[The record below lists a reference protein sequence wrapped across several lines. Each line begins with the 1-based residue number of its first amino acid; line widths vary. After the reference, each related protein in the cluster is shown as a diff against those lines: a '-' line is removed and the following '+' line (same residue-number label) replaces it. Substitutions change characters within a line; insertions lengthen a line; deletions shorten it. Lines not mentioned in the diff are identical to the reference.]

1 MIKSFWKPSGIG
13 KEGRD
18 LKDSTR
24 ENLSYFGLYK
34 RLLTVKKD
42 IPAEKVSFGDHKD
55 QHFLYFEPEKVI
67 SDKVII
73 WVHGGGWNSGR
84 PKDFYYVGQAI
95 AKAGYRCASLGY
107 RLSPKFKYP
116 CQIED
121 VCLGYNKVIGFLKA
135 KDIDV
140 SKIIVVG
147 PSAGAHLTSILCY
160 SKADQDRYGVDISNV
175 IGYIGFGGPYCFEK
189 CQDFAI
195 RTLLNML
202 FAKEYD
208 RKQGEPVSLMTK
220 NDIPMLLIQSEHDGV
235 LDFGNAVAFEK
246 KAGELGNKCELY
258 RVEDAK
264 NTHSW
269 YTAGCFFEPREENK
283 CVDKFFS
290 YIEKL

>member
-1 MIKSFWKPSGIG
+1 MIKFSWKPSGIG

-34 RLLTVKKD
+34 RLLTVKKE

-55 QHFLYFEPEKVI
+55 QYLLYFEPEKVS

-73 WVHGGGWNSGR
+73 WVHGGGWNAGR

-95 AKAGYRCASLGY
+95 AKAGYRCISLGY
-107 RLSPKFKYP
+107 RLSVKFKYP

-121 VCLGYNKVIGFLKA
+121 VCAGYNKAIGFLRDKG
-135 KDIDV
+135 IDV
-140 SKIIVVG
+140 SKVIVSG

-160 SKADQDRYGVDISNV
+160 SKADQERYGVDVSNV
-175 IGYIGFGGPYCFEK
+175 IGFIGFGGPYCFEK

-195 RTLLNML
+195 RTLLNCL
-202 FAKEYD
+202 FTKEYD
-208 RKQGEPVSLMTK
+208 RKQAEPVSLMTR
-220 NDIPMLLIQSEHDGV
+220 NSIPMLLIQSEHDGL
-235 LDFGNAVAFEK
+235 LDFGNAEAFEK
-246 KAGELGNKCELY
+246 KAKELGNKCELY
-258 RVEDAK
+258 RVEDEK

-269 YTAGCFFEPREENK
+269 YTAGCFFETREENK
-283 CVDKFFS
+283 CIDKFFS
-290 YIEKL
+290 YIENL

>member
-1 MIKSFWKPSGIG
+1 MGKSKTKSKP
-13 KEGRD
+13 
-18 LKDSTR
+18 
-24 ENLSYFGLYK
+24 
-34 RLLTVKKD
+34 KK
-42 IPAEKVSFGDHKD
+42 
-55 QHFLYFEPEKVI
+55 Y
-67 SDKVII
+67 
-73 WVHGGGWNSGR
+73 
-84 PKDFYYVGQAI
+84 KDF
-95 AKAGYRCASLGY
+95 KS
-107 RLSPKFKYP
+107 
-116 CQIED
+116 
-121 VCLGYNKVIGFLKA
+121 FLKA

-140 SKIIVVG
+140 SKIVVAG

-160 SKADQDRYGVDISNV
+160 SKADQDRYGVDIGNV

-208 RKQGEPVSLMTK
+208 RKQGEPLSLMTK

-235 LDFGNAVAFEK
+235 LDFGNAEAFEK
-246 KAGELGNKCELY
+246 KARELGNTCELY
-258 RVEDAK
+258 RVEDGK

>member
-1 MIKSFWKPSGIG
+1 M
-13 KEGRD
+13 
-18 LKDSTR
+18 
-24 ENLSYFGLYK
+24 
-34 RLLTVKKD
+34 
-42 IPAEKVSFGDHKD
+42 
-55 QHFLYFEPEKVI
+55 I

-135 KDIDV
+135 KDNDF

-246 KAGELGNKCELY
+246 KVGELGNKCELY

>member
-34 RLLTVKKD
+34 RLLTVKKE

-55 QHFLYFEPEKVI
+55 QHFLYFEPEKAI

-140 SKIIVVG
+140 SGIVVVG

-235 LDFGNAVAFEK
+235 LDFGNAVAFGK